1 MPDGIFYMIVPSGL
15 WWICTSI

>member
-15 WWICTSI
+15 WWNCTSI